1 MNERPDISREL
12 IQKAAEK
19 YSETT
24 SLRAAIQLIPYIG
37 STLDTLIGGG
47 GQKIQQRRIEHFIS
61 ELNTRLNEI
70 EASTRP
76 PSDEE
81 LFDITLLAL
90 EHVVKTRSENKRA
103 RFAQIIAKQISAG
116 GKFDAAETAIR
127 LVGELDDIHIE
138 ILNAAFLAPLQ
149 PAPFDYLRVVTIAP
163 TPLPTASGK
172 PPPQLKEIFPD
183 LSDEILRLIC
193 SELVAKGLLKDEG
206 VGRWDTKG
214 MEYFTTT
221 TLTHWLFSWLRIE
234 VRNN

>member
-1 MNERPDISREL
+1 MNERPDTSKEL

-24 SLRAAIQLIPYIG
+24 SLRAAVQLIPYIG
-37 STLDTLIGGG
+37 GTLDILIGGG

-61 ELNTRLNEI
+61 ELDVRLKEI
-70 EASTRP
+70 ETSSN

-90 EHVVKTRSENKRA
+90 EQTVRTRSENKRA
-103 RFAQIIAKQISAG
+103 RFAQIIAKQISTG

-163 TPLPTASGK
+163 SPLRTASGES
-172 PPPQLKEIFPD
+172 PPQLRAIFPD
-183 LSDEILRLIC
+183 LSDEMLRLIC

-206 VGRWDTKG
+206 IGRWGTKG

-221 TLTHWLFSWLRIE
+221 TLTHWLFSWLRK
-234 VRNN
+234 